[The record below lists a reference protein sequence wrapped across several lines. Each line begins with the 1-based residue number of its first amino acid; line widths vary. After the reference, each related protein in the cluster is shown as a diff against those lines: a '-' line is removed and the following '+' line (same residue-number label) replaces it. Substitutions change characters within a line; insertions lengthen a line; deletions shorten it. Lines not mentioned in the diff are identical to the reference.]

1 MKRFFASLL
10 VAVMMVSAF
19 GTTALAASDTS
30 SNYSEVQQELTMR
43 VVSQDEM
50 DSIIANIQA
59 GMMPLNWFDD
69 IVLVSGKRVAKADGT
84 EYFSLTLLN
93 SGFVFDRVDVDGNIV
108 LYDMNLRVVANKTID
123 EDKLVYGFSRKIDIY
138 PLGGHYATGNYTLRV
153 SDGDAGTTYTGTVA
167 ELGG

>member
-10 VAVMMVSAF
+10 AAVMMVSVF

-30 SNYSEVQQELTMR
+30 GNYSEVQQELTMR

-50 DSIIANIQA
+50 DGIIANIQA
-59 GMMPLNWFDD
+59 GIMPLNWFDD
-69 IVLVSGKRVAKADGT
+69 IVLVSGKRVTKSDGT

-123 EDKLVYGFSRKIDIY
+123 EPKLVYGFSRVIDIY